1 MNDKKGNSSSFHLSF
16 CVTAIFVTI
25 IIVAT
30 GIFVISFLTLNQN
43 QSAIAQQQ
51 QLLRSQSSNQTISQA
66 KQQQHPFVSK
76 DISFDIDNM
85 TFSHHMASVNGVQIH
100 YVIGGQGKPIV
111 LLHGWPQTWYEW
123 RHVMPALAKNY
134 TVIVP
139 DLRGLGDSSK
149 PVTGYDGKTTAEDI
163 YQLVSQLGFK
173 NIFLVGHDFGV
184 QVAYS
189 YAAAHPNEVKRL
201 VILDVPIPGIG
212 PGENITGLWWVQ
224 FHMVRDIPEMLVN
237 GHERG
242 YLTWFYKYTC
252 NPAAITKEDVDEYVN
267 HYSDPGGMRAG
278 FEYYRALFDDI
289 KQNKEYS
296 RVKLP
301 MHILALGGKCSFG
314 TAALD
319 SMRLLATDVRG
330 GIVPDSG
337 HWIPEEQPDF
347 LVDQLFKFFGN
358 STK

>member
-1 MNDKKGNSSSFHLSF
+1 MNEKKGNSSFRLSF
-16 CVTAIFVTI
+16 CLTAIFLTI

-30 GIFVISFLTLNQN
+30 GIFGISFLMLNLN
-43 QSAIAQQQ
+43 HTAIAQQQ
-51 QLLRSQSSNQTISQA
+51 LGSQSSNQMLLSPA
-66 KQQQHPFVSK
+66 KQQQPIVSK
-76 DISFDIDNM
+76 DISFLIDNV
-85 TFSHHMASVNGVQIH
+85 TFSHHIASVNGIQLH
-100 YVIGGQGKPIV
+100 YVIGGQGDPVV

-173 NIFLVGHDFGV
+173 DIFLVGHDFGG
-184 QVAYS
+184 QVGYS

-201 VILDVPIPGIG
+201 VILDIPVPGIG
-212 PGENITGLWWVQ
+212 PGQNVTGLWWVQ
-224 FHMVRDIPEMLVN
+224 FHNVRDIPEMLVE
-237 GHERG
+237 GHERE
-242 YLTWFYKYTC
+242 YLTWFYRYFAC
-252 NPAAITKEDVDEYVN
+252 NPTAITKEDIDEYVS
-267 HYSDPGGMRAG
+267 HYSAPGGMRAG

-296 RVKLP
+296 KVKLP
-301 MHILALGGKCSFG
+301 MPVLALDGKCSFG

-319 SMRLLATDVRG
+319 SMHLLATDVRG

-337 HWIPEEQPDF
+337 HWIPEERPDF
-347 LVDQLFKFFGN
+347 VVNHLFKFFGN
-358 STK
+358 STTK